1 MRPTCGPDRR
11 VPLPY
16 RDHVDDR
23 TTPSCRQPLALHS
36 PQRLVPEVST
46 VLLVARPEPV
56 PLATDEDG
64 VVRAAESRVTL
75 DALVH
80 AFDAGATAEEI
91 AQQYPSVSLDDVYAV
106 VTYYLRQRSQ
116 VEDYL
121 KTRDAESEQTRRDNE
136 SRHDPAGIRERL
148 LARRHA

>member
-1 MRPTCGPDRR
+1 M
-11 VPLPY
+11 
-16 RDHVDDR
+16 
-23 TTPSCRQPLALHS
+23 
-36 PQRLVPEVST
+36 
-46 VLLVARPEPV
+46 LLDARPEPV

-64 VVRAAESRVTL
+64 VVRVADSRVTL

-91 AQQYPSVSLDDVYAV
+91 AQQYPSVSLDDVYAI
-106 VTYYLRQRSQ
+106 VTYYLRQRAE

-121 KTRDAESEQTRRDNE
+121 ETRRAESEQTRRDNE

-148 LARRHA
+148 LARRHG